1 MDFRFPVIFILLV
14 LVVLAVFSGCTS
26 ASGTNSI
33 TTPLPN
39 TSVTSEQAMSAKI
52 QQDVP
57 TTMTIAEQGNLTQ
70 QSVVKS
76 DNVVLLE
83 ANRILLNMKST
94 EYVNLPYTI
103 DDAAGIYKFDCRGFV
118 DQVLKNADPVVYQKI
133 GRGVSPIPLP
143 MYVDYFNKLDSKT
156 PNADGWIKVA
166 HPIDLKPGDICF
178 WRPPVPGHM
187 FIIIG
192 KPQENPVRNEEVLVR
207 IIDSAPGSHSDDSR
221 TGSAYPTGLGAGVLG
236 IIVDTDRNPIRYNW
250 RGGMVQSP
258 ETAGPGRKI
267 WEENATILCGRL
279 NR

>member
-26 ASGTNSI
+26 APGTTVI

-39 TSVTSEQAMSAKI
+39 TSVTTEQAKPANL
-52 QQDVP
+52 QQGIP

-70 QSVVKS
+70 QSAMKS
-76 DNVVLLE
+76 DNVVLHE

-118 DQVLKNADPVVYQKI
+118 DLVLKNADPAVYQKI
-133 GRGVSPIPLP
+133 GHGVSPIPLP
-143 MYVDYFNKLDSKT
+143 TYVDYFNKLDSKT
-156 PNADGWIKVA
+156 PNADGYIKVA

-192 KPQENPVRNEEVLVR
+192 KPQENPVRNDEVLVR

-221 TGSAYPTGLGAGVLG
+221 TGSAYPTGLGTGVLG
-236 IIVDTDRNPIRYNW
+236 IIVDTDHNPIRYNW
-250 RGGMVQSP
+250 KGGIIQSP
-258 ETAGPGRKI
+258 ETAGPGKKI

-279 NR
+279 TR